1 MSTYKAISS
10 DSHIIEP
17 HDLWEKRID
26 SQFRD
31 RAPVLVPEG
40 ENHQWYCEGV
50 PFGLIGIN
58 QQAGLRFEE
67 PEKLTRDGSMDTI
80 PLGGID
86 PDEHVKDM
94 VADGISG
101 GVLYPS
107 QGLTLWSRVPASDLL
122 SAIFRAYN
130 DHLADFCNAHPKWLK
145 GIALVNVDVVE
156 DAVGELERVANKGM
170 AGAMIATRP
179 MLRYDHTAYA
189 RLWAAAQDLDM
200 PISLHDGGIRWM
212 PGTDPMGLTSQSFDF
227 PNREHEVRQSI
238 NAMVFGGVFE
248 RYPKLKVGAI
258 EFEVA
263 WAPYF
268 MQRMDEFYS
277 QRAAGVHGK
286 RFQGG
291 ELPSDYFRSN
301 CFIGFQEDD
310 LGIQMR
316 HFIGVDSLLWGS
328 DYPHAESTFPR
339 SREIIERVFHDC
351 TEEEKA
357 KIVGE
362 NTAKLYHFD

>member
-1 MSTYKAISS
+1 
-10 DSHIIEP
+10 
-17 HDLWEKRID
+17 
-26 SQFRD
+26 
-31 RAPVLVPEG
+31 
-40 ENHQWYCEGV
+40 
-50 PFGLIGIN
+50 
-58 QQAGLRFEE
+58 
-67 PEKLTRDGSMDTI
+67 
-80 PLGGID
+80 
-86 PDEHVKDM
+86 
-94 VADGISG
+94 
-101 GVLYPS
+101 
-107 QGLTLWSRVPASDLL
+107 
-122 SAIFRAYN
+122 
-130 DHLADFCNAHPKWLK
+130 
-145 GIALVNVDVVE
+145 
-156 DAVGELERVANKGM
+156 
-170 AGAMIATRP
+170 
-179 MLRYDHTAYA
+179 
-189 RLWAAAQDLDM
+189 M

-258 EFEVA
+258 EFEVC

-316 HFIGVDSLLWGS
+316 HFIGVDNLLWGS

-339 SREIIERVFHDC
+339 SREIIERILHDC
-351 TEEEKA
+351 SEEEKA